1 MLENVV
7 KNLSVV
13 QSDIQ
18 AVFEHYFLL
27 PKPTQIIVVT
37 KTQPIDAIIPLLE
50 MGHRVFGENRIL
62 EAFEKWQPLKAR
74 YPDIELHLIG
84 SLQGNK
90 VKKALQIFDVIQTV
104 DRISLIDDIIKYKDI
119 IKNHKFF
126 IQINTGKEPQ
136 KSGVLINDFSDLL
149 SYSNN
154 HGIKIS
160 GLMCIPPARENATH
174 HFAIMHSLAR
184 QNGSLKLSAG
194 MSSDYLKAVL
204 YGTDYVRIGTA
215 IFEKNDTNNN
225 F

>member
-27 PKPTQIIVVT
+27 PKPIQVIVVT
-37 KTQPIDAIIPLLE
+37 KTQPIDTIIPLLD
-50 MGHRVFGENRIL
+50 MGHRVFGENRVL
-62 EAFEKWQPLKAR
+62 EAFEKWQPLKAH

-84 SLQGNK
+84 SLQSNK
-90 VKKALQIFDVIQTV
+90 VKKALQIFDVIQTI
-104 DRISLIDDIIKYKDI
+104 DRISLIDDMIK
-119 IKNHKFF
+119 HKESIQKHQFF
-126 IQINTGKEPQ
+126 IQINTGEEPQ
-136 KSGVLINDFSDLL
+136 KSGVLMNDFSDLL
-149 SYSNN
+149 LYSNN

-160 GLMCIPPARENATH
+160 GLMCIPPVDENATH
-174 HFAIMHSLAR
+174 HFAIMQSLAR
-184 QNGSLKLSAG
+184 QNGFLKLSAG

-215 IFEKNDTNNN
+215 IFGKNNKK
-225 F
+225 